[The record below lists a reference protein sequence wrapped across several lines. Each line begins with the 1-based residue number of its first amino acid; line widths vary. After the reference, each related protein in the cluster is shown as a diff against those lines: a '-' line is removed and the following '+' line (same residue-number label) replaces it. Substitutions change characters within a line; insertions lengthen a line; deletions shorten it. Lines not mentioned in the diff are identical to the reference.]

1 MLYHRVDGVC
11 KPGRSAVIM
20 NGMGNL
26 CLRIFLI
33 LFLLLT
39 GCVQRTLP
47 VWFSKVHGRSTPL
60 GPEEIF
66 RLPEGD
72 LISFAELLENLEG
85 TIVIFVGESHD
96 QGTQHQNQLRI
107 LQGLQERGREVAV
120 AMEMFER
127 SQQPILD
134 RWSQGLL
141 TEEAFLKDVDWENTW
156 GFDYSLYKGI
166 LDEVKGRRLK
176 LLGLNVSRDLVR
188 KVAEKGI
195 SGLSPEDRQKLPEM
209 DLSDPYHRAYINRI
223 YTGHRGGSAKD
234 FERFYEAQ
242 CLWDEGM
249 AEALSD
255 FLRSPEGKGKTVVVF
270 AGNGHVV
277 FDFGIPQRFYRRTP
291 YPFKTVVQ
299 LEWEKDLLEE
309 VFFTDAP
316 RPLANFLW
324 LTNPV
329 PSEKKRPRIGIV
341 FKPKDGTPGLVIDR
355 VIPASPAEKA
365 GLLPGDRLLSVE
377 GKDIAEVKEIHEIL
391 SRKGWGS
398 EITLTLDRQ
407 GSVKEMK
414 VMLPP
419 RMD

>member
-1 MLYHRVDGVC
+1 MC
-11 KPGRSAVIM
+11 KPGRPAVIM
-20 NGMGNL
+20 NGMVNL
-26 CLRIFLI
+26 CLRISLI
-33 LFLLLT
+33 LFLLLI

-47 VWFSKVHGRSTPL
+47 AWFSKVHGRPTPL

-66 RLPEGD
+66 RLPDGD
-72 LISFAELLENLEG
+72 LISLLDLLGNLGG
-85 TIVIFVGESHD
+85 TKVIFVGERHD
-96 QGTQHQNQLRI
+96 QQTQHENQLRI
-107 LQGLQERGREVAV
+107 LQGLAERGSQVAV
-120 AMEMFER
+120 AMEMFEK
-127 SQQPILD
+127 SQQPMLD

-141 TEEAFLKDVDWENTW
+141 TEAAFLKAVDWENTW
-156 GFDYSLYKGI
+156 GFDYSLYRGI
-166 LDEVKGRRLK
+166 LAEVRNRHLK
-176 LLGLNVSRDLVR
+176 LLGLNVSGDLVR

-195 SGLSPEDRQKLPEM
+195 SGLSSEDRAKLPEM
-209 DLSDPYHRAYINRI
+209 DLSDRSHRSYVRKI
-223 YTGHRGGSAKD
+223 YSGHRGGSARD

-249 AEALSD
+249 AETLSD
-255 FLRSPEGKGKTVVVF
+255 FLRSPQAQDKTVAVF

-291 YPFKTVVQ
+291 LPFKTVVQ

-309 VFFTDAP
+309 VLLTDAP

-324 LTNPV
+324 MTNPA
-329 PSEKKRPRIGIV
+329 PSERRRPRIGIV
-341 FKPKDGTPGLVIDR
+341 FKPKDDVSGLTILR
-355 VIPASPAEKA
+355 VIPSSPAEKA

-377 GKDIAEVKEIHEIL
+377 GKEIGEVKEIHDIL

-398 EITLTLDRQ
+398 EITLTLDRH

-419 RMD
+419 PMD